1 METQIDLSIFTNIT
15 KQICVSTFVSL
26 FLIILFVISPLSNLI
41 KTTVFMKLV
50 VLMLLVYTIQ
60 LNIRQTDILRIA
72 GSSDKYTHVKS
83 NVDVNI
89 LCSYIFTLFLG
100 VLAIFV
106 IKSFF

>member
-1 METQIDLSIFTNIT
+1 METHIDLSIFTRIT

-26 FLIILFVISPLSNLI
+26 FLIIVFVISPLHTLI
-41 KTTVFMKLV
+41 KTAVFMKLV
-50 VLMLLVYTIQ
+50 VLMLLMYTIK
-60 LNIRQTDILRIA
+60 LNIHQTDLLRIA
-72 GSSDKYTHVKS
+72 GTSDKYKHVKS

-89 LCSYIFTLFLG
+89 ICSYVFTLFLG